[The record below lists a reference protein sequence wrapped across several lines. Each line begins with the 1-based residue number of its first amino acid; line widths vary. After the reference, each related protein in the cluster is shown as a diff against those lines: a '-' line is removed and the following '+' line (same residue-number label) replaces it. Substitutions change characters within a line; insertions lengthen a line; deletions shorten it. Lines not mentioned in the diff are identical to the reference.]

1 MDATFFLLLA
11 IAIIGVLIFIGITVA
26 SHKNYSF
33 NVEEYQTRWL
43 KIENSLERDDT
54 RSYQM
59 TVMEADKLL
68 DHALRE
74 MNLPGNTMGERM
86 KKVDDKFT
94 NANHV
99 WWAHKLRNQLA
110 HEQDFNIDYNEA
122 SRALNAFRQALKDL
136 GAI

>member
-1 MDATFFLLLA
+1 
-11 IAIIGVLIFIGITVA
+11 
-26 SHKNYSF
+26 
-33 NVEEYQTRWL
+33 
-43 KIENSLERDDT
+43 
-54 RSYQM
+54 
-59 TVMEADKLL
+59 MEADKLL